1 VSMPWTTN
9 GTPNGSHSVTISVRD
24 SAGGTGQAVRVV
36 TVAN

>member
-1 VSMPWTTN
+1 MATTN

-24 SAGGTGQAVRVV
+24 SAGGMGSAVRVV